1 MAITPIPTNTP
12 LTQLRQQG
20 LDAVFSR
27 CRVCVFPRHKITST
41 IAAFVTTNLEA
52 IANELNQ
59 EGYYTNNNDA
69 LGYLDSQSRN
79 LKLNQ
84 GYLMWGWSVGHATRI
99 ALGGQAVDFRDDL
112 PDAFNGVLYQ

>member
-12 LTQLRQQG
+12 LTQLRKQG

-27 CRVCVFPRHKITST
+27 CRVCVFPRHKITSS
-41 IAAFVTTNLEA
+41 IADFVTNNLEA

-59 EGYYTNNNDA
+59 EGYYTKNNDV

-84 GYLMWGWSVGHATRI
+84 GYLMWGWHVGDAIRI
-99 ALGGQAVDFRDDL
+99 ELGGQAVDFRDDL

>member
-20 LDAVFSR
+20 LDAVFNR
-27 CRVCVFPRHKITST
+27 CRVCVFPRHKITSS

-59 EGYYTNNNDA
+59 EAYYTQNKDP
-69 LGYLDSQSRN
+69 LGYLDSPARN

-84 GYLMWGWSVGHATRI
+84 GYFIWSVDSTVRT
-99 ALGGQAVDFRDDL
+99 ALGGQAVDFRDVFTD
-112 PDAFNGVLYQ
+112 DVNGFLKGA

>member
-1 MAITPIPTNTP
+1 MALTPIPTNTP

-27 CRVCVFPRHKITST
+27 CRVCVFPRRKITSS

-59 EGYYTNNNDA
+59 EGYYTKNNDP
-69 LGYLDSQSRN
+69 LGYLDNQSRN
-79 LKLNQ
+79 LKLTA
-84 GYLMWGWSVGHATRI
+84 GCLIWSVDNVTRS
-99 ALGGQAVDFRDDL
+99 ALGGQAVDFRDVVTD
-112 PDAFNGVLYQ
+112 DVNGFLY